1 MKEILICR
9 GLTKSRGNSAALHKT
24 SFSLFEAR
32 FTALCGAAGAGKTT
46 LLKLIAGFLR
56 PDEGEITICGK
67 KQGVKTKE
75 LTGFLPD
82 RDFLPH
88 ELKTG
93 KIIEMYS
100 AFFRDFDKLRAAELF
115 SFFAIDRCKQ
125 FGALSKAQKRR
136 TQLCLILSRN
146 APLILLDEP
155 FSDEDRITREFILS
169 QIKRLTENGS
179 CVVASSRR
187 ADAFE
192 DGADDYLLLQS
203 GTVRLI
209 DSAEN
214 IKSSTDKS
222 IDEYFS
228 EVVRC

>member
-24 SFSLFEAR
+24 SFCLFEAR
-32 FTALCGAAGAGKTT
+32 FTALCGQAASGKTT

-67 KQGVKTKE
+67 KTGIKTKE
-75 LTGFLPD
+75 LVSFLPD
-82 RDFLPH
+82 REFLPR
-88 ELKTG
+88 EIKTG
-93 KIIEMYS
+93 KIIDMYS
-100 AFFRDFDKLRAAELF
+100 SFFRDFDKLKAAELF
-115 SFFAIDRCKQ
+115 SVFGIDQNKP
-125 FGALSKAQKRR
+125 FGELSKALKRQ

-155 FSDEDRITREFILS
+155 FSDEDGPTRKFILS
-169 QIKRLTENGS
+169 QIKRLTENGG

-187 ADAFE
+187 ADVFE
-192 DGADDYLLLQS
+192 DKADDYLLLQS

-209 DSAEN
+209 DSREN
-214 IKSSTDKS
+214 IRDRTDKT
-222 IDEYFS
+222 IDEFFT
-228 EVVRC
+228 ELTRC